1 MVLNMH
7 THKAQL
13 ADLAAKI
20 QLQHHLLQ
28 QCEKTICVKVGADVE
43 GTNGNSEM

>member
-7 THKAQL
+7 THTVQL

-28 QCEKTICVKVGADVE
+28 QCEKMIRVKAGADVAC
-43 GTNGNSEM
+43 TNGNS